1 VPQADHGYDINDL
14 DKARE
19 TYALIARCVKQ
30 ATQPSTPAP
39 A

>member
-1 VPQADHGYDINDL
+1 MKDAE
-14 DKARE
+14 KARE

-30 ATQPSTPAP
+30 ATQPSAPAP